1 MDSKQL
7 LEFVVDKADDMKAVN
22 IVELDVTESSS
33 ITDFMVVCSGTS
45 KRHVHAI
52 ANNVQK
58 EARSADITIIGM
70 EGQDVGEWVL
80 LDLGDVVL
88 HVMQEQ
94 TRDFY
99 QLEKLWS
106 Q

>member
-1 MDSKQL
+1 MNSKQL

-22 IVELDVTESSS
+22 IVELDVSTLSS
-33 ITDFMVVCSGTS
+33 ITDYMVVCSGTS

-52 ANNVQK
+52 ADNVAKQAK
-58 EARSADITIIGM
+58 LREIEVLGM

-80 LDLGDVVL
+80 LDLGDVIL

-94 TRDFY
+94 TREFY

-106 Q
+106 